1 MALVQVRL
9 FLRFSRF
16 TIRSFGI
23 PFSPFCQRIIS
34 IYFRETIDLVGMI
47 LSKTDFSISRMYD
60 EGEKSW
66 RGQLFLVSSYLMSGP
81 VLSVALVD
89 KAGMGLGE
97 QVRDKLVDTRQAV
110 LDITR
115 STDVGGAHQALMRA
129 SSTVRHPYV
138 DPINVVQAELL
149 RRIRALDVRS
159 DLSKEEL
166 EEKELLKDALIVSIT
181 GIAQGMRNS
190 G

>member
-1 MALVQVRL
+1 MKVRYLVL
-9 FLRFSRF
+9 CCGNSDAPTSHFGLLHF
-16 TIRSFGI
+16 T
-23 PFSPFCQRIIS
+23 
-34 IYFRETIDLVGMI
+34 
-47 LSKTDFSISRMYD
+47 
-60 EGEKSW
+60 
-66 RGQLFLVSSYLMSGP
+66 
-81 VLSVALVD
+81 ALVD

-115 STDVGGAHQALMRA
+115 STDVGGAHAALMRA
-129 SSTVRHPYV
+129 SSQVRHPYV

-149 RRIRALDVRS
+149 RRVRALDSRA
-159 DLSKEEL
+159 DLRDEEQ

>member
-1 MALVQVRL
+1 MFCCITPWADITISPCCRL
-9 FLRFSRF
+9 SA
-16 TIRSFGI
+16 
-23 PFSPFCQRIIS
+23 
-34 IYFRETIDLVGMI
+34 
-47 LSKTDFSISRMYD
+47 
-60 EGEKSW
+60 
-66 RGQLFLVSSYLMSGP
+66 
-81 VLSVALVD
+81 ALVD
-89 KAGMGLGE
+89 KACMGVGE
-97 QVRDKLVDTRQAV
+97 AVREKLVGTREAV

-115 STDVGGAHQALMRA
+115 SSDVAGAHSALMRA

-149 RRIRALDVRS
+149 RRLRALDARS
-159 DLSKEEL
+159 DLSNEEL